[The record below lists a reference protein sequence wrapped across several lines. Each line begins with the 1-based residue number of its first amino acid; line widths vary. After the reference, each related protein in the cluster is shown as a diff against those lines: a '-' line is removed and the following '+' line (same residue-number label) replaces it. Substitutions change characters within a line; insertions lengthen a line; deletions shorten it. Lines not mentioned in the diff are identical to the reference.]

1 LSPANYEKAHRPA
14 LILLF
19 AKKFFQLGSAARII
33 SKFDIAALRP
43 PLHRPEW
50 GGLGRIFWLLAS
62 ALLPAFTIAFSND
75 WPWEVVS
82 SYSSATAPGFH
93 GISRADPLF
102 QARKE
107 LAPELPACA
116 SALKIFYQA

>member
-1 LSPANYEKAHRPA
+1 MPRYCGTHRPA

-19 AKKFFQLGSAARII
+19 AKKFFRASHTRARM
-33 SKFDIAALRP
+33 R
-43 PLHRPEW
+43 W
-50 GGLGRIFWLLAS
+50 TGQIFWLLAFG
-62 ALLPAFTIAFSND
+62 PAPAGRTFIPPSPPKVFGD

-82 SYSSATAPGFH
+82 SYSSATAPDLH

-107 LAPELPACA
+107 LDRELPACA
-116 SALKIFYQA
+116 PGCKTYLINRST